1 MVFQEMKRDPEEKS
15 DLAGLDSQAR
25 ATRELTLLLR
35 RFARGDQDAGSAV
48 MRVIESELRR
58 IASRYMRKERRDHTL
73 QTTALVNEAHLRL
86 LGSGC
91 EWSDRNHF
99 FAVAS
104 TVMRQI
110 LCDHARNRT
119 AAKRAGRRV
128 DLDTTIVF
136 TSPVQPHILDVDR
149 ALSELAV
156 LAPRQ
161 ARLVELR
168 FFGGLTLEESAGVLE
183 MAPRTAD
190 KDWALA
196 RAWLRRRLSPRSDP
210 ARP

>member
-1 MVFQEMKRDPEEKS
+1 MKRDSQEKPER
-15 DLAGLDSQAR
+15 AALDPRTGQSP
-25 ATRELTLLLR
+25 ELTLLLR
-35 RFARGDQDAGSAV
+35 RFSQGDQEAGSAV

-58 IASRYMRKERRDHTL
+58 IASNYMRRERKDHTL
-73 QTTALVNEAHLRL
+73 QATALVNEAHLRL
-86 LGSGC
+86 LGSDC

-110 LCDHARNRT
+110 LCDHARNRM
-119 AAKRAGRRV
+119 AAKRSGRRV
-128 DLDTTIVF
+128 DLDTTIIW
-136 TSPVQPHILDVDR
+136 TGPIQPEVLDVDR
-149 ALSELAV
+149 ALSELARM
-156 LAPRQ
+156 APRQ

-168 FFGGLTLEESAGVLE
+168 FFGGLTLEESASVLE

-196 RAWLRRRLSPRSDP
+196 RAWLRRRLSPKSDP
-210 ARP
+210 AAG